1 MRHFIAPAPALA
13 LSLTLVLA
21 ACASTPKPQP
31 AAVIAQPTARPTGG
45 TLIGL
50 DANDLARRFGPP
62 AFQVQEG
69 PGTKLQWA
77 GGGCVLDIY
86 LYPPTS
92 GSGSARSTYA
102 DARRPSGADIDVAN
116 CLTLMGR

>member
-1 MRHFIAPAPALA
+1 MRRLLAPALA
-13 LSLTLVLA
+13 LTVA

-31 AAVIAQPTARPTGG
+31 AAVAVTTPAARPTGG

-50 DANDLARRFGPP
+50 DVTDLGRRFGQP

-77 GGGCVLDIY
+77 GGGCVLDVY
-86 LYPPTS
+86 LYPPES
-92 GSGSARSTYA
+92 GSGSARVTHA
-102 DARRPSGADIDVAN
+102 DARRPSGAELDVAS
-116 CLTLMGR
+116 CLALIGR